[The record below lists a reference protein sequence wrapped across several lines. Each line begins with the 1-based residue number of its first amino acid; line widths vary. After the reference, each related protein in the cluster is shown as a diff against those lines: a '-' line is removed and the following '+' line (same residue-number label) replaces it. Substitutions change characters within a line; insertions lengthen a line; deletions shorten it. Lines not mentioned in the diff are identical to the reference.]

1 MGNYLIIGGSSGIGK
16 ALVQIL
22 VDQGHSVYSTYN
34 STSPESTMNVNYQ
47 KFDVLEDTIDLDVLP
62 DQLDGLAYCPGRI
75 NLKPFKRFTED
86 DFIEDYKVQVIGAAK
101 TIQTLLPRLK
111 PTEKASVVLFST
123 VAVQNG
129 YNYHSLVS
137 SSKGA
142 IEGLTRALSAELA
155 PKIRVNAVAPSLTD
169 TPLAGKF
176 LNTAQKV
183 EVQTEKNPLK
193 KVGSSE
199 DVAKAA
205 AYLLTPQSSWVTG
218 QIIHV
223 DGGSSIIKN

>member
-1 MGNYLIIGGSSGIGK
+1 VG
-16 ALVQIL
+16 AV
-22 VDQGHSVYSTYN
+22 
-34 STSPESTMNVNYQ
+34 
-47 KFDVLEDTIDLDVLP
+47 
-62 DQLDGLAYCPGRI
+62 
-75 NLKPFKRFTED
+75 
-86 DFIEDYKVQVIGAAK
+86 KV
-101 TIQTLLPRLK
+101 IQTLLPRLK
-111 PTEKASVVLFST
+111 SNENSSVVLFST

-142 IEGLTRALSAELA
+142 IEGLTRSLSAELA

-169 TPLAGKF
+169 TPLAEKF
-176 LNTAQKV
+176 LNTPQKI
-183 EVQTEKNPLK
+183 ELQNDKNPLK
-193 KVGSSE
+193 KVGSAE

-223 DGGSSIIKN
+223 DGGSSIIKQ

>member
-1 MGNYLIIGGSSGIGK
+1 MGNYLVIGGSSGIGK
-16 ALVQIL
+16 ALVNNL
-22 VDQGHSVYSTYN
+22 ANAGHSVYSTYN
-34 STSPESTMNVNYQ
+34 STDFNSSENVSFQ
-47 KFDVLEDTIDLDVLP
+47 KFDVISDILDLDQLP
-62 DQLDGLAYCPGRI
+62 EQLDGMAYCPGRI
-75 NLKPFKRFTED
+75 NLKPFKRFKEE
-86 DFIEDYKVQVIGAAK
+86 DFIEDYQIQVVGAVKV
-101 TIQTLLPRLK
+101 IQTLLPRLK
-111 PTEKASVVLFST
+111 SNENSSVVLFST

-142 IEGLTRALSAELA
+142 IEGLTRSLSAELA

-169 TPLAGKF
+169 TPLAEKF
-176 LNTAQKV
+176 LNTPQKI
-183 EVQTEKNPLK
+183 ELQNDKNPLK
-193 KVGSSE
+193 KVGSAE

-223 DGGSSIIKN
+223 DGGSSIIKQ

>member
-1 MGNYLIIGGSSGIGK
+1 M
-16 ALVQIL
+16 
-22 VDQGHSVYSTYN
+22 
-34 STSPESTMNVNYQ
+34 
-47 KFDVLEDTIDLDVLP
+47 
-62 DQLDGLAYCPGRI
+62 AYCPGRI

-86 DFIEDYKVQVIGAAK
+86 DFIEDYKVQVVGAAK
-101 TIQTLLPRLK
+101 TIQTVLSRLK
-111 PTEKASVVLFST
+111 STENASVVFFST

-176 LNTAQKV
+176 LNTPQKM
-183 EVQTEKNPLK
+183 EMQTEKNPLK
-193 KVGSSE
+193 KVCSSE

-205 AYLLTPQSSWVTG
+205 AYLLTSQSSWVTG